1 MALFA
6 YRFVRGRA
14 GYDPVKSG
22 FILIFLWLYQTHFP
36 LILVEQ
42 EDVRRV
48 TRGFEAQEDHMEQKK
63 VTIAEIQRKKESNQK
78 ITMMTAYD
86 YPTASLVDQAGID
99 TILVG
104 DSLGM
109 VMLGYESTVPV
120 TMDEMIHHCKAV
132 CRGAVYGF
140 VIGDM
145 PFMSYQVSVEKAIEN
160 AGRFIKEAGC
170 DSVKLEGG
178 SEMAHVVKGIVDAG
192 MPVCAHIGLTP
203 QTATKLSGFKVQGKD
218 AESARELVK
227 SAKDLQDAGAFSI
240 VMECIPDQLAA
251 RITEELSIPT
261 IGIGA
266 GKDCDGQVLVYHDL
280 VGLFERFTPKFV
292 KQYINLAPKIREAL
306 VQFREDVERGTFPG
320 PEHSFSMKAEE
331 AEKI

>member
-1 MALFA
+1 MD
-6 YRFVRGRA
+6 R
-14 GYDPVKSG
+14 
-22 FILIFLWLYQTHFP
+22 
-36 LILVEQ
+36 
-42 EDVRRV
+42 
-48 TRGFEAQEDHMEQKK
+48 KK
-63 VTIAEIQRKKESNQK
+63 VTIAYLNDKMENGNK

-109 VMLGYESTVPV
+109 VMFGYESTVPV

-132 CRGAVYGF
+132 SRGAKASF
-140 VIGDM
+140 IIGDM
-145 PFMSYQVSVEKAIEN
+145 PFLSYQVSIENALEN
-160 AGRFIKEAGC
+160 AGRFIKEAAC

-178 SEMAHVVKGIVDAG
+178 SEMAPVVKAVVDAG
-192 MPVCAHIGLTP
+192 IPVCAHIGLTP

-218 AESARELVK
+218 AESARELVQ
-227 SAKDLQDAGAFSI
+227 SAKDLEEAGAFMI
-240 VMECIPDQLAA
+240 VMECIPDLVAA
-251 RITEELSIPT
+251 RITKDLNIPT

-292 KQYINLAPKIREAL
+292 KQYVNLGPQIKDAL
-306 VQFREDVERGTFPG
+306 IKYKEEVESGAFPG
-320 PEHSFSMKAEE
+320 PEHSFAMKEEE
-331 AEKI
+331 ADKI

>member
-1 MALFA
+1 MTVSDILTFCES
-6 YRFVRGRA
+6 VNRA
-14 GYDPVKSG
+14 KK
-22 FILIFLWLYQTHFP
+22 
-36 LILVEQ
+36 
-42 EDVRRV
+42 EDYMDR
-48 TRGFEAQEDHMEQKK
+48 KK
-63 VTIAEIQRKKESNQK
+63 VTIADLQKKKETGQK

-109 VMLGYESTVPV
+109 VMLGFDSTVPV
-120 TMDEMIHHCKAV
+120 TMDDMIHHTKAV
-132 CRGAVYGF
+132 VRGTKYGF
-140 VIGDM
+140 ILGDM
-145 PFMSYQVSVEKAIEN
+145 PFMSYQISIAKAIEN

-170 DSVKLEGG
+170 DCVKLEGG
-178 SEMAHVVKGIVDAG
+178 TEMAPVVKAIVDAG
-192 MPVCAHIGLTP
+192 IPVCAHIGLTP

-218 AESARELVK
+218 AESAKELVQ
-227 SAKDLQDAGAFSI
+227 SAKDLEEAGAFMI
-240 VMECIPDQLAA
+240 VMECIPDILAEK
-251 RITEELSIPT
+251 ITGELNMPT

-306 VQFREDVERGTFPG
+306 IKFKDEVETGVFPG
-320 PEHSFSMKAEE
+320 PEHSFAMKKEE

>member
-1 MALFA
+1 M
-6 YRFVRGRA
+6 
-14 GYDPVKSG
+14 K
-22 FILIFLWLYQTHFP
+22 
-36 LILVEQ
+36 
-42 EDVRRV
+42 
-48 TRGFEAQEDHMEQKK
+48 AQK
-63 VTIAEIQRKKESNQK
+63 VTIAALQKKKETGQK

-109 VMLGYESTVPV
+109 VVLGYESTVPV
-120 TMDEMIHHCKAV
+120 TMDEMIHHCQAV
-132 CRGAVYGF
+132 SRGAKNSF

-145 PFMSYQVSVEKAIEN
+145 PFMSYQVSIEDAIRN

-178 SEMAHVVKGIVDAG
+178 SEMAHVVKAIVDMG
-192 MPVCAHIGLTP
+192 IPVCGHIGLTP

-218 AESARELVK
+218 AESAKRLLQ
-227 SAKDLQDAGAFSI
+227 SARDLEEAGAYLI
-240 VMECIPDQLAA
+240 VMECIPDLLAA
-251 RITEELSIPT
+251 RITQELNIPT

-266 GKDCDGQVLVYHDL
+266 GKDCDGQVLVFHDL

-292 KQYINLAPKIREAL
+292 KQYVNLSPQIRDAL
-306 VQFREDVERGTFPG
+306 VQFRKDVEAGTFPG
-320 PEHSFSMKAEE
+320 PEHSFAMKAEE
-331 AEKI
+331 ADKI

>member
-1 MALFA
+1 MD
-6 YRFVRGRA
+6 R
-14 GYDPVKSG
+14 
-22 FILIFLWLYQTHFP
+22 
-36 LILVEQ
+36 
-42 EDVRRV
+42 
-48 TRGFEAQEDHMEQKK
+48 KK
-63 VTIAEIQRKKESNQK
+63 VTIADLQKKKETGQK

-109 VMLGYESTVPV
+109 VVLGFDSTVPV
-120 TMDEMIHHCKAV
+120 TMDDMIHHTKAV
-132 CRGAVYGF
+132 VRGTKYGL

-145 PFMSYQVSVEKAIEN
+145 PFMSYQVSIEKAIEN

-170 DSVKLEGG
+170 DCIKLEGG
-178 SEMAHVVKGIVDAG
+178 TEMAPVVKAVVDAG
-192 MPVCAHIGLTP
+192 IPVCAHIGLTP

-218 AESARELVK
+218 AESAKELVQ
-227 SAKDLQDAGAFSI
+227 SARDLEEAGAFMI
-240 VMECIPDQLAA
+240 VMECIPDVLAEK
-251 RITEELSIPT
+251 ITEELNMPT

-306 VQFREDVERGTFPG
+306 IQFKDEVETGEFPG
-320 PEHSFSMKAEE
+320 PEHSFAMKAEE